1 MGTAELWSVIAVF
14 LAFLAILF
22 TILLV
27 TVNLQ
32 TKVTRSD
39 LTKDVGEKVDELK
52 TSVTDL
58 ATKLNTLDTGLTS
71 KIDTL
76 DSGLTNKI
84 DSLRTDIAGDMAEL
98 RADVVTEVRR
108 LDNRIDGLD
117 VKIDGLGKEL
127 RNELRFTNLRL
138 DSMESALRPIA
149 ETLVVQSLN
158 SFSRQP
164 ALAAA

>member
-1 MGTAELWSVIAVF
+1 MGTSEFWALVAVF

-22 TILLV
+22 TIMLV
-27 TVNLQ
+27 TLNLQ
-32 TKVTRSD
+32 TKVTRAD

-58 ATKLNTLDTGLTS
+58 ATKLNTLETGLTS
-71 KIDTL
+71 KID
-76 DSGLTNKI
+76 
-84 DSLRTDIAGDMAEL
+84 SLRTDMAGDMAEL

-149 ETLVVQSLN
+149 ETLVVQSFN